1 MTSNGSERLP
11 LDGVLVI
18 DFSMHA
24 AGPFAGFMLAS
35 LGANVIKV
43 ESRAR
48 LDITRRHHSMYG
60 KPPSSFEQVNANKLS
75 VCLNLKEPR
84 AVELALGLVKAG
96 DMVLENMRP
105 GVMNRLG
112 LGFERMREVKPE
124 IIVVSVTLNGQNGP
138 DKSYVGYA
146 PIFGATGG
154 LGELTGY
161 PDAPPVELRHAM
173 DHTVGMMAA
182 FCAVSALGARN
193 GVEGGGQHIDVAAR
207 DVATSFTGA
216 ALMEYAMN
224 GRERG
229 RMGNRDD
236 SMAPH
241 GVYRCEGEDA
251 WVSIAVGS
259 DEEWQALVRALD
271 NPPWTRAH
279 EFGDAYRRWMNQD
292 ELNQHLEQWTIHFT
306 PEEVA
311 LRLQGA
317 GVAAM
322 PSMSAAQLVRD
333 PHLAARNA
341 FPTVVHAEKGSQRAV
356 TPPWR
361 FSRTPARINKWTPS
375 LGENNV
381 EVFSGLLGLE
391 EKEVAALEE
400 AKVIW

>member
-1 MTSNGSERLP
+1 MTTNFNAELP
-11 LDGVLVI
+11 LDGVRVI

-35 LGANVIKV
+35 LGAEVIKV

-75 VCLNLKEPR
+75 VCLNLKAPR
-84 AVELALGLVKAG
+84 AIELALGLVHAG
-96 DMVLENMRP
+96 DLVLENMRP
-105 GVMNRLG
+105 GVMSRLG
-112 LGFERMREVKPE
+112 LGYERMREVKPD
-124 IIVVSVTLNGQNGP
+124 IIVVSVTLNGQTGP
-138 DKSYVGYA
+138 DRSYVGYA

-161 PDAPPVELRHAM
+161 PDGPPVELRHAM

-182 FCAVSALGARN
+182 FCAVSALRARN
-193 GVEGGGQHIDVAAR
+193 GGRGRGQHIDVAAR
-207 DVATSFTGA
+207 DVATSFAGP

-224 GRERG
+224 GREQH

-236 SMAPH
+236 VMAPH
-241 GVYRCEGEDA
+241 GVYRCIGEDA

-259 DEEWQALVRALD
+259 DDEWNALARALGS
-271 NPPWTRAH
+271 PTWTKAP
-279 EFGDAYRRWMNQD
+279 EFGDAYQRLLNRD
-292 ELNQHLEQWTIHFT
+292 ELDRHLEQWTTELT
-306 PEEVA
+306 PEDA
-311 LRLQGA
+311 TRRLQEE

-322 PSMSAAQLVRD
+322 PSMSAAQLMRD

-341 FPTVVHAEKGSQRAV
+341 FPTVEHAEKGLQRAV

-361 FSRTPARINKWTPS
+361 FSHTPARIDRWTPS

-381 EVFSGLLGLE
+381 EVFSGLLGLDQ
-391 EKEVAALEE
+391 KEIAALEE